1 MATLEAFWC
10 SPADSVRERH
20 FRSKKRRATPGE
32 DAAHKQWVLRTAGAA
47 WQWMQ
52 RPDGLPTTHTGIV
65 KLFQLKQ
72 RIKPDLGDFF
82 DVIMLDEA
90 QDINDCMADIVLG
103 QKKSR
108 ILLVGDPHQVGA
120 RKCRRF
126 CCLIPRGFSQ

>member
-1 MATLEAFWC
+1 MATLDAFWC
-10 SPADSVRERH
+10 SSADGVQERH
-20 FRSKKRRATPGE
+20 FRSKKRSATPGE
-32 DAAHKQWVLRTAGAA
+32 DAVHKQWVLRTAGAA
-47 WQWMQ
+47 WEWMKT
-52 RPDGLPTTHTGIV
+52 PDGLPMTHAGVV

-108 ILLVGDPHQVGA
+108 IILVGDPHQAGT
-120 RKCRRF
+120 RKCMVF
-126 CCLIPRGFSQ
+126 YVV